1 NVSNMGVVNGD
12 KRGKFN
18 PKSELTRAELAA
30 MVVNME
36 KYVKKADYLFHD
48 VSKRMWY
55 AEAIKNCYSNGIVK
69 GYTPLRFRPYMS
81 VTREEFAAVL
91 NNIFNYNPNYIP
103 DPIAPN
109 RANTAEDASILVEM
123 YSPENYSAENY
134 PEDDKVIDGNYY

>member
-1 NVSNMGVVNGD
+1 IQSITNKGLVSGEDGYFRPQRSITRAEAASILNKYLQYKNRFHGNFTKNKFSDVKPGNWYYQAVINVSNMGVVNGD

-55 AEAIKNCYSNGIVK
+55 AEA
-69 GYTPLRFRPYMS
+69 
-81 VTREEFAAVL
+81 
-91 NNIFNYNPNYIP
+91 
-103 DPIAPN
+103 
-109 RANTAEDASILVEM
+109 
-123 YSPENYSAENY
+123 
-134 PEDDKVIDGNYY
+134 